1 MQKIKKVPYYKK
13 SVTTLAQLQKNCIRI
28 SDDSRQG
35 SKTKAANIAAM
46 FKSYKTNAFFTIQLG
61 HIMQKTITQAQAL
74 NWAAQQLQYVTD
86 STNAH
91 TYCLDTADALVV
103 VMQQLLDSE
112 TIDFAAT
119 IANMRYS
126 NDEVNENKYLEESY

>member
-46 FKSYKTNAFFTIQLG
+46 FKSYTTNCF
-61 HIMQKTITQAQAL
+61 
-74 NWAAQQLQYVTD
+74 
-86 STNAH
+86 
-91 TYCLDTADALVV
+91 
-103 VMQQLLDSE
+103 
-112 TIDFAAT
+112 
-119 IANMRYS
+119 YS
-126 NDEVNENKYLEESY
+126 I